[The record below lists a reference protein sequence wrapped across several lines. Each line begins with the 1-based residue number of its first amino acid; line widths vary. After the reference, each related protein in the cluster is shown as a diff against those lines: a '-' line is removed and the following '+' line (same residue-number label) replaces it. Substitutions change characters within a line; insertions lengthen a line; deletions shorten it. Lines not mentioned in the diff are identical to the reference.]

1 MEQRHLLPAGEA
13 GGGLSRDWLCRRLA
27 TLPGAEAACGPEVN
41 GEDIAGYRLDPAPLV
56 DAAVLVP
63 LIDRPDGL
71 SVLLT
76 ERAAHLAAHAWQIS
90 FPGGRIEATDASP
103 AAAALR
109 ETEEEVGVPPGA
121 VELLARLDSY
131 VTGTGYRITPVIGL
145 LRPPVRL
152 RPDAREVAAVFEV
165 PLAFVLEVRNHQR
178 ASHTRQ
184 GVRRRYYSIGWG
196 DRKIW
201 GATAAILVGLSR
213 ILVAA
218 GD

>member
-13 GGGLSRDWLCRRLA
+13 GGGLSRNWLCRRLA
-27 TLPGAEAACGPEVN
+27 TLPGADAVCGPAVN
-41 GEDIAGYRLDPAPLV
+41 GKDLAGYRLDPASLV
-56 DAAVLVP
+56 DSAVLVP
-63 LIDRPDGL
+63 LIDRPEGL

-76 ERAAHLAAHAWQIS
+76 ERAAHLGAHAGQIS
-90 FPGGRIEATDASP
+90 FPGGRIEPTDPSP

-109 ETEEEVGVPPGA
+109 ETEEEVGVPPDS

-145 LRPPVRL
+145 ICPPLRL

-165 PLAFVLEVRNHQR
+165 PLTFVLEARNHR
-178 ASHTRQ
+178 RVSHTRE

-196 DRKIW
+196 DRTIW

-213 ILVAA
+213 IVVAA
-218 GD
+218 ED